1 MKMLKDY
8 EYEFCMALHKK
19 LKEKIKGKI
28 FTTVKEDKLIV
39 DITMGKVEFQMGFD
53 NFAQRLSEG
62 FTTDAV
68 VVDVT
73 KAYKSFLNDLYF
85 A

>member
-1 MKMLKDY
+1 MLKDY

-62 FTTDAV
+62 FTTDVV

-73 KAYKSFLNDLYF
+73 KTYKSFLNDLYF
-85 A
+85 M

>member
-1 MKMLKDY
+1 MLKDY
-8 EYEFCMALHKK
+8 EWEFCLALHKK
-19 LKEKIKGKI
+19 LKEKVKGKI

-39 DITMGKVEFQMGFD
+39 EVTMGKVEFQMGFD

-62 FTTDAV
+62 YTTDLV

-73 KAYKSFLNDLYF
+73 KAYRAYINNMYF
-85 A
+85 V